1 VRTGTFERSLEG
13 PPIAPY
19 AQGKVEWPATSRELD
34 SRLVGGTLIM
44 NALKDRIR
52 AIALS
57 DGPALITGETGTGKE
72 LVARTLHDLGPRK
85 AGPFVAVNC
94 AAFPESLLESELFGH
109 ERGAFTGALQRRD
122 GRFVAAHGGTL
133 FLDEVAE
140 MSAGAQAKLLRVLA
154 DGSLQA
160 LGSDQTVKVDVRII
174 SATNADLR
182 TRIQTGKFREDLF
195 YRLKLFHMRLPPLR
209 ERRDDLMP
217 LVEWFCWQLADRPPP
232 RFTQRA
238 WAALSHYAFPGN
250 VRELRN
256 TIRHALA
263 LAGGGDVDLDH
274 LPEELRARTP
284 LRARRE
290 PTLAEAVRA
299 FEREFVLRTLQ
310 DSGWNKTRAAE
321 ALGISRKTLW
331 SKLREH
337 DIQGVGTADDTDP
350 GFVTEADLLRRRRQR

>member
-1 VRTGTFERSLEG
+1 V
-13 PPIAPY
+13 
-19 AQGKVEWPATSRELD
+19 VE
-34 SRLVGGTLIM
+34 LVGDTLIM
-44 NALKDRIR
+44 RALKDRVR
-52 AIALS
+52 AVALS
-57 DGPALITGETGTGKE
+57 DGAALITGETGTGKE
-72 LVARTLHDLGPRK
+72 LVARTLHELGPRGP
-85 AGPFVAVNC
+85 GPFVAVNC
-94 AAFPESLLESELFGH
+94 AAFPDSLLESELFGH
-109 ERGAFTGALQRRD
+109 QKGAFTGALQRRD
-122 GRFVAAHGGTL
+122 GRFVAADGGTL

-160 LGSDQTVKVDVRII
+160 LGSDHTVRVNVRII

-195 YRLKLFHMRLPPLR
+195 YRLKLFHIRIPPLR
-209 ERRDDLMP
+209 ERREDLGP
-217 LVEWFCWQLADRPPP
+217 LVDWFCWQLADQPPP

-238 WAALSHYAFPGN
+238 WAALTHYAFPGN

-263 LAGGGDVDLDH
+263 LAGGGDIDLTH

-290 PTLAEAVRA
+290 PTLAEAVHA
-299 FEREFVLRTLQ
+299 FEREFVLRALQ

-321 ALGISRKTLW
+321 VLGISRKTLW
-331 SKLREH
+331 TKLREH
-337 DIQGVGTADDTDP
+337 DIQGVGTPDDTDP
-350 GFVTEADLLRRRRQR
+350 GFVADQEQLRRRSER